1 MGVEIER
8 KFLVIGETWRPRA
21 AGTEI
26 RQGYVCAGRERSV
39 RVRIAGDKAF
49 LTLKQARSGT
59 CISRG
64 EYEYAIP
71 VDDAREMLADM
82 CDGRRV
88 EKVRYAVTVAGRDWV
103 VDEFAGDNAGL
114 VVAEIE
120 LDREDEAFTLPD
132 WAGREVTTEPRYF
145 NVSLIDR
152 PFCRWTPAE
161 KRGEAP
167 AASGWP

>member
-8 KFLVIGETWRPRA
+8 KFLVVGETWRPPA

-26 RQGYVCAGRERSV
+26 RQGYICAGRERSV
-39 RVRIAGDKAF
+39 RVRIAGETAF

-71 VDDAREMLADM
+71 VDDAREMLASM

-88 EKVRYAVTVAGRDWV
+88 EKTRHRMVVAGRDWV
-103 VDEFAGDNAGL
+103 VDEFVGDNAGL
-114 VVAEIE
+114 VVAEVE
-120 LDREDEAFTLPD
+120 LDREDEAFALPD

-145 NVSLIDR
+145 NVNLIDR
-152 PFCRWTPAE
+152 PFCRWAAWE
-161 KRGEAP
+161 KRGEV
-167 AASGWP
+167 AAESGRP